1 MTDPTDSKAPPMAR
15 LLAVMAKLRDPV
27 AGCAWDVE
35 QSFDTIAPYTIE
47 EAYEVADAIAK
58 KDMAALREELGDLL
72 FQVVFHARMAEE
84 AGAFSFGDVVQA
96 VTDKMIRRHPHVFG
110 DADVKTA
117 DAQTAAWEEHKRK
130 ERLEKGGGLMDDVPV
145 TFPAL
150 TRAFKLQKRAAS
162 IGFDW
167 SERQGILDKITEEIG
182 ELEEAYTAGAPREK
196 LQDELGDILFVVANL
211 ARFHGVQPEEAL
223 RGTNTKFLRRFSFIE
238 QHARSTGRS
247 LPDLTLVEMEE
258 LWQAAKQTEPSAT
271 GIPKDR
277 A

>member
-1 MTDPTDSKAPPMAR
+1 MSHQEDPRRIETLLAIMAR
-15 LLAVMAKLRDPV
+15 LRNPKT
-27 AGCAWDVE
+27 GCPWDVE
-35 QSFDTIAPYTIE
+35 QTFATIAPYTVE
-47 EAYEVADAIAK
+47 EAYEVADAIER
-58 KDMAALREELGDLL
+58 KDMAQLKDELGDLL

-84 AGAFSFGDVVQA
+84 AGTFSFGDVVQA

-162 IGFDW
+162 VGFDW
-167 SERQGILDKITEEIG
+167 TERQGIIDKLHEEIG
-182 ELEEAYTAGAPREK
+182 ELEEAFEAGAPREK

-211 ARFHGVQPEEAL
+211 ARFHGVQPEDAL
-223 RGTNTKFLRRFSFIE
+223 RGTNTKFLRRFAHIE
-238 QHARSTGRS
+238 RHARNSGRS
-247 LPDLTLVEMEE
+247 LTELTLEEMEE

-271 GIPKDR
+271 DFARDR
-277 A
+277 T